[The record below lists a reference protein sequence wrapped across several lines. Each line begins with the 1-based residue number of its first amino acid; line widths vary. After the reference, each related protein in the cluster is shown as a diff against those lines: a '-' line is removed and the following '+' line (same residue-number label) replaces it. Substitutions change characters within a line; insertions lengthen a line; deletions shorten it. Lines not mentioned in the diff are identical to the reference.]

1 MPMIRADLQTFED
14 FWPHYL
20 GEHLHPLNRALHFTG
35 TTLVYGMVAIGLIQ
49 SAGWLFL
56 APLVG
61 YGFAWVGHFFVE
73 RNRPATFT
81 YPLWSLRGDF
91 RMHARMLTGRL
102 RFDLDRLRSRS
113 AAVAAEAG

>member
-1 MPMIRADLQTFED
+1 MIDPRLKSFEE

-20 GEHLHPLNRALHFTG
+20 GEHLHPTNRALHFIG
-35 TTLVYGMVAIGLIQ
+35 TSLVYLIVA
-49 SAGWLFL
+49 AGFL
-56 APLVG
+56 VTPRWFAVAPLVG

-91 RMHARMLTGRL
+91 RMHARTLTGRL
-102 RFDLDRLRSRS
+102 KADLNGVSRER
-113 AAVAAEAG
+113 AAVAVSGV

>member
-1 MPMIRADLQTFED
+1 MINGKLETFQE

-20 GEHLHPLNRALHFTG
+20 GEHLHPMNRSLHFVG
-35 TTLVYGMVAIGLIQ
+35 TSLVYGIVAMAWIQ
-49 SAGWLFL
+49 SPRWLAL
-56 APLVG
+56 APFVG

-91 RMHARMLTGRL
+91 RMHMRTLTGRL
-102 RFDLDRLRSRS
+102 GADLERL
-113 AAVAAEAG
+113 G